1 MTDFS
6 IREILDLVPRG
17 QIRVPAF
24 QRGFVWDADM
34 VAFLMD
40 SIYKG
45 YPFGSLLLWRT
56 KEQLRHERQLGAFP
70 LPNRDPDYPIDYV
83 LDGQQRITS
92 IFGVFQSEIE
102 PDPEVEWADVFF
114 DLAADPDAQESQFVA
129 PSKSEIDLRR
139 HFPLKTLFQPV
150 EYRRATEQVGD
161 SDLVKIDAMQARFK
175 EARIPFQLLTT
186 EDKAKVAI
194 VFERINRM
202 GVPLDT
208 LQLLTAWT
216 WSEEFDLQ
224 HEFEEL
230 REELA
235 PFGFAGVGED
245 SNLLLRCCAAVLAG
259 DASPNTL
266 VNLRGSDVRGRF
278 EEITNGV
285 KGAIDFLRINLRVET
300 ITNLPFSTILVPLSV
315 FFAQPGAE
323 FVKVS
328 DRQRSRLLRW
338 FWRACFSRRYSSGVL
353 RNLKEDIKA
362 ISELKEGRPTTLGEF
377 SAIVRPDYFTSNTF
391 RVNSVNTT
399 TFVLLL
405 AQQDPLN
412 FVSGQP
418 VPVANVLR
426 EYNRSEF
433 HHMYPKACL
442 AERKISAKDQNMLVN
457 ICFLSKADNTALGGV
472 APSVYKGKMTG
483 DVSEIIRRA
492 LCPRSLFGDD
502 YSVFCRERAAL
513 LERAAN
519 AVMGYGGEQPIEAS
533 RSSKR

>member
-1 MTDFS
+1 MADLS

-24 QRGFVWDADM
+24 QRGFVWDSDM

-45 YPFGSLLLWRT
+45 FPFGSLLLWRT
-56 KEQLRHERQLGAFP
+56 REQLRHERQLGAFP

-92 IFGVFQSEIE
+92 IFGVFQTEIR
-102 PDPEVEWADVFF
+102 PDPTVEWTDVFF
-114 DLAADPDAQESQFVA
+114 DLSADEDAQESQFVTLEER
-129 PSKSEIDLRR
+129 EIDPRR
-139 HFPLKTLFQPV
+139 HFPLKTLFMPV
-150 EYRRATEQVGD
+150 EYRRATERLGD
-161 SDLVKIDAMQARFK
+161 ADLVRIDTMQARFK

-186 EDKAKVAI
+186 ENRAKVAI
-194 VFERINRM
+194 VFERVNRT

-224 HEFEEL
+224 HAFDEL

-235 PFGFAGVGED
+235 PFGFAGIGED
-245 SNLLLRCCAAVLAG
+245 SNLLLRCCAAVLAA

-266 VNLRGSDVRGRF
+266 VNLRGAEVRERF
-278 EEITNGV
+278 QEITNGV
-285 KGAIDFLRINLRVET
+285 KGAIDFLRVNLKVET
-300 ITNLPFSTILVPLSV
+300 IANLPFSTILVPLSV
-315 FFAQPGAE
+315 FFARPGNE
-323 FVKVS
+323 FVQVN
-328 DRQRSRLLRW
+328 DRQRARLVRW

-353 RNLKEDIKA
+353 RNLREDIRA
-362 ISELKEGRPTTLGEF
+362 ITELKADRPSTLGDF
-377 SAIVRPDYFTSNTF
+377 PAIITRDYFLSNTF
-391 RVNSVNTT
+391 RVNSVNST

-405 AQQDPLN
+405 AQRNPLN
-412 FVSGQP
+412 FISGQA
-418 VPVANVLR
+418 VPVADVLR

-433 HHMYPKACL
+433 HHMYPRAYL
-442 AERKISAKDQNMLVN
+442 TELGIVAKRQNTFVN

-472 APSVYKGKMTG
+472 APSVYRARMPAN
-483 DVSEIIRRA
+483 VNEILDHA
-492 LCPRSLFGDD
+492 LCPPSLFNDDYELFVRERSL
-502 YSVFCRERAAL
+502 L

-519 AVMGYGGEQPIEAS
+519 EVMQ
-533 RSSKR
+533 